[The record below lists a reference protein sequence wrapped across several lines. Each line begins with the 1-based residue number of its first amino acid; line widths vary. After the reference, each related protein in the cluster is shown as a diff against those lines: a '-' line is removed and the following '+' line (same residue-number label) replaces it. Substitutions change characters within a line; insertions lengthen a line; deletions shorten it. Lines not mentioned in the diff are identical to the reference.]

1 MALPT
6 IPPVQSGDIITASL
20 MNQLLQALAALD
32 GRVSKLESGVG
43 STGGKPHIQDFTPK
57 TNLHEGDTLTI
68 TGQNLWAAGMNSVSV
83 LVGSAITPVITF
95 ISQSDSLLAFKITGV
110 FAQPSGTPVSVQV
123 ASPTQGSDSIS
134 FLLQPAVVSVPTG
147 DIRVQLSTPPNT
159 VFNAPGTYTLNYALN
174 ANTTLGDTYDL
185 KTSVAGTGWT
195 LTPDVT
201 SVFIDAAPSL
211 TQPIIKKGSLQLTI
225 PGGATG
231 SSNLSLEVKSRLNP
245 TGLDKFSPTA
255 IIPVGGQVLMSS
267 GIGIVAKP
275 GVNDVDPSGNLL
287 VPATPGGLTINFLVT
302 VATAPKDYLL
312 AYRFDNDAGNWTAP
326 IPPNSSKVTI
336 GAPNLGTPISVVV
349 RVVAGA
355 QPSNLYLKV
364 TQSDDPTVVTE
375 VFFPVKVK

>member
-1 MALPT
+1 MALP
-6 IPPVQSGDIITASL
+6 IMLPVQSGDIITASL
-20 MNQLLQALAALD
+20 MNQILQALAALD
-32 GRVSKLESGVG
+32 GRVAKLESGVG
-43 STGGKPHIQDFTPK
+43 STGGKPRIQDFTPK

-68 TGQNLWAAGMNSVSV
+68 TGQNLWAAGMNSVSL

-95 ISQSDSLLAFKITGV
+95 ISQSDSLLVFKIPGV
-110 FAQPSGTPVSVQV
+110 FAQPTGTPVSVQV
-123 ASPTQGSDSIS
+123 VSPTQGSDSIS
-134 FLLQPAVVSVPTG
+134 FTLQAAVVSVPTG

-159 VFNAPGTYTLNYALN
+159 TFNAPGTYPLNYTLN

-185 KTSVAGTGWT
+185 KTSVSGAGWT

-201 SVFIDAAPSL
+201 SLFIDAAPSL
-211 TQPIIKKGSLQLTI
+211 TQPTIKKGVLQLTI

-245 TGLDKFSPTA
+245 SGLDKFSPTA
-255 IIPVGGQVLMSS
+255 VIPVGGQVLMSS

-275 GVNDVDPSGNLL
+275 GASDVDVNGNLL
-287 VPATPGGLTINFLVT
+287 VPATAGGLTINFLVT

-312 AYRFDNDAGNWTAP
+312 AYRFDNDAANWQAP
-326 IPPNSSKVTI
+326 TPPNSTKVTI

-349 RVVAGA
+349 RVTAGA